1 MGLNV
6 GLVPPRVDASVKAG
20 LLELV
25 EHAACQGGWSTRRS
39 AALLGLDHV
48 RVLRW
53 QVRAVVGRLADTK
66 PGPEIALHALLPW
79 EREAIVKI
87 AEEWMGIDRSH
98 RKLAHRGSRLESF
111 YASESTV
118 LRVLQAAG
126 VAVPERPARQRRPRR
141 EWPEWADLVPGVI
154 TIYDFTHFRGLSRWC
169 AIAVLDVVSRYW
181 LATVLSAEETST
193 QVEVAYTRALQV
205 LGKDH
210 LLDDERLLAELRGG
224 QVPDH
229 DDLPVLLA
237 LSDNGPQM
245 TSSATRTFMA
255 GARIAQ
261 HFGRPGTPNDQAW
274 VESLFGHVKDEHP
287 HLDKITD
294 PFELEAELDAIR
306 TFYNTVRLHEGIGYV
321 TPDDEHHGRGEAIR
335 AARRAGLTAA
345 HEARV
350 AARRELRQDP
360 L

>member
-1 MGLNV
+1 MPLRSICTKIALGLNV

-53 QVRAVVGRLADTK
+53 QTRAVVGRLADAK

-126 VAVPERPARQRRPRR
+126 VAVPERPAREWRPRR
-141 EWPEWADLVPGVI
+141 EPSSTGGRGSPASPKGSATQEALPRRSVSQPANRKGQMRWSHRAQQVELPVEPDELRLVAN
-154 TIYDFTHFRGLSRWC
+154 TRCRGSASAARTLAWL
-169 AIAVLDVVSRYW
+169 IAASSW
-181 LATVLSAEETST
+181 LAPA
-193 QVEVAYTRALQV
+193 
-205 LGKDH
+205 
-210 LLDDERLLAELRGG
+210 
-224 QVPDH
+224 
-229 DDLPVLLA
+229 
-237 LSDNGPQM
+237 
-245 TSSATRTFMA
+245 SSGRHWRTTWP
-255 GARIAQ
+255 GAA
-261 HFGRPGTPNDQAW
+261 
-274 VESLFGHVKDEHP
+274 
-287 HLDKITD
+287 D
-294 PFELEAELDAIR
+294 PSR
-306 TFYNTVRLHEGIGYV
+306 
-321 TPDDEHHGRGEAIR
+321 
-335 AARRAGLTAA
+335 
-345 HEARV
+345 
-350 AARRELRQDP
+350 
-360 L
+360 